1 LEQVPENFGVGLSHT
16 VFNPILLLVVL
27 LVGALICF
35 SSRNKALVALLI
47 TSILVPTDQVLVLG
61 ALHFPVLR
69 ILVVFG
75 MARILWAKASGSTL
89 FVGGLT
95 GIDKTLILFS
105 IFKIVNGMF
114 LWRDSKQFIFQMGNL
129 TDFAAYFL
137 LRWLIRDQD
146 DVRRAIRVVALVTI
160 AMAALMTYERV
171 TERNPVYALLG
182 GARAD
187 MYGTLS
193 DRADDH
199 RLRATGSFAH
209 PNLAG
214 TFGAIV
220 LPLFFGLYWK
230 YKEDRKLAV
239 AGILA
244 ASAIPLAAS
253 SSTAMLGF
261 LAGLGALCLWPF
273 RRRMRI
279 IRWAIA
285 LTLISLH
292 LAMKAPVWHLISRI
306 DLTGNSSSYHRF
318 ELVNQCILHFSEWW
332 LIGTK
337 NYSSWGFSMYDLG
350 NQYVLVADMTGLL
363 PLLLFLA
370 AIVFGFRYLGQARIA
385 SQGDRAQELFLW
397 ALGAALFANVIAFFG
412 IAYFDQT
419 IVVWYAEL
427 AIISA
432 ATAGLTAPV
441 STPAEAQPSFQGW
454 TGSSTAP
461 VSRKERIS
469 AAVTLE
475 THQLRSHLEGHPSRR
490 QLNIGS
496 TLAKRPL

>member
-1 LEQVPENFGVGLSHT
+1 M
-16 VFNPILLLVVL
+16 
-27 LVGALICF
+27 
-35 SSRNKALVALLI
+35 

-61 ALHFPVLR
+61 PFHFPVLR

-75 MARILWAKASGSTL
+75 VARIVWVKVSGNPILS
-89 FVGGLT
+89 GGMNW
-95 GIDKTLILFS
+95 IDKALILFS
-105 IFKIVNGMF
+105 IAKFIDGMF
-114 LWRDSKQFIFQMGNL
+114 LWRDSKQLIFQLGNL
-129 TDFAAYFL
+129 ADFMAYFV
-137 LRWLIRDQD
+137 LRFLVRNEE
-146 DVRRAIRVVALVTI
+146 DVRRTIRVVAYITI
-160 AMAALMTYERV
+160 ATACLMTFERI
-171 TERNPVYALLG
+171 TERNPVYGLLG

-187 MYGTLS
+187 VYGTVS
-193 DRADDH
+193 DRGDDH

-220 LPLFFGLYWK
+220 LPLFFGLWWK
-230 YKEDRKLAV
+230 CKGDRTIATAAV
-239 AGILA
+239 V
-244 ASAIPLAAS
+244 SATVIPIAAS
-253 SSTAMLGF
+253 SSTALLGF
-261 LAGLGALCLWPF
+261 IAGLVALCLWPL
-273 RRRMRI
+273 RKRMRV
-279 IRWAIA
+279 IRWGIA

-292 LAMKAPVWHLISRI
+292 LVMKAPVWHLISRI
-306 DLTGNSSSYHRF
+306 DLTGSSSSYHRY
-318 ELVNQCILHFSEWW
+318 ELVNQCILHFWDW
-332 LIGTK
+332 FLVGTK
-337 NYSSWGFSMYDLG
+337 NYASWGYSMYDLG
-350 NQYVLVADMTGLL
+350 NQYVAVADTAGLL
-363 PLLLFLA
+363 PLILFVT
-370 AIVFGFRYLGQARIA
+370 AIVFAFKFLGTARIA